1 MDWRAKLRKASF
13 RGVEFYVDSTSS
25 PVGRKVQLHEYPKRD
40 IPFAEDMGKVSR
52 TYRFRAFVIGN
63 DCFDQRDKLLK
74 ALETE
79 GAGTLVHPWLGTL
92 TVKPGQCTVSH
103 ERLEGGMVRFDLVF
117 FPGEEISAPGAT
129 ANTAQLIRSSGLG
142 FIDSARQRFTDA
154 IGDINFAGVNVRQ
167 LGNALAETYEAVADE
182 VSGFSDLVGDVAS
195 FVNIAVTAPSA
206 LPGMILDVIADEFG
220 FTGAVDSVFK
230 SFTSSVSSIN
240 SITRSLKRT
249 DAGGGVSDAGGDDT
263 KKLTQAVNGLV
274 QDSLILKAGGEAA
287 VAELGTKPQP
297 PAKTPSLDQ
306 QAVTPITRPE
316 VPVADDVIDARE
328 DLNDE
333 MWKVSENSPEDHFIV
348 LNDFRQTVYKHL
360 SEVAQS
366 GVNLIDKDLNE
377 ITPALAIAW
386 TQWQDGTRDAE
397 VVQRNKIIHPGFV
410 HAGKISVAQE

>member
-79 GAGTLVHPWLGTL
+79 GAGTLVHPWLGSL
-92 TVKPGQCTVSH
+92 MVKPGQCTVSH

-206 LPGMILDVIADEFG
+206 LPGMILDVVADEFG

-249 DAGGGVSDAGGDDT
+249 DAGSGVSDAGGDDT

-287 VAELGTKPQP
+287 VAEPGMKPQP

-333 MWKVSENSPEDHFIV
+333 VWKVSENSPEDHFIV

-410 HAGKISVAQE
+410 HAGTISVAQE